1 MCSDIKYSYCI
12 YTDGFVFSMLV
23 HTCVHKVFDSRRI
36 KDHVINH
43 VLHYRQQV
51 FHAITKLVLKTKKAA
66 TANAPQPK
74 KDTTIKVG
82 GNRGGGQK
90 SKKCC

>member
-1 MCSDIKYSYCI
+1 MPKHIQQQTLNFVLCI
-12 YTDGFVFSMLV
+12 NKSFV
-23 HTCVHKVFDSRRI
+23 
-36 KDHVINH
+36 
-43 VLHYRQQV
+43 QV

>member
-1 MCSDIKYSYCI
+1 MPFFSGQSLLLSTTVLNDIL
-12 YTDGFVFSMLV
+12 DLV
-23 HTCVHKVFDSRRI
+23 YHTYIPLLYYYH
-36 KDHVINH
+36 
-43 VLHYRQQV
+43 QV

-66 TANAPQPK
+66 TANAPQQK

-82 GNRGGGQK
+82 GNRGGAQK

>member
-1 MCSDIKYSYCI
+1 MISPSTNVKQMFVLCI
-12 YTDGFVFSMLV
+12 IRFPLLFS
-23 HTCVHKVFDSRRI
+23 I
-36 KDHVINH
+36 A
-43 VLHYRQQV
+43 QV

>member
-1 MCSDIKYSYCI
+1 MIWLCCI
-12 YTDGFVFSMLV
+12 S
-23 HTCVHKVFDSRRI
+23 
-36 KDHVINH
+36 
-43 VLHYRQQV
+43 VLHYCQQV

-74 KDTTIKVG
+74 KDTTIKIG
-82 GNRGGGQK
+82 GSKGGGQK